1 MESAQMIPLYTT
13 ALADQVDKIGDA
25 FQMIVKKSKL
35 GDELDAG
42 KERKESRVKPSE
54 LFYLGLDECLAIDV
68 ATENIISGGEALIR
82 VSQELKIR

>member
-42 KERKESRVKPSE
+42 KERKERRVKTSE
-54 LFYLGLDECLAIDV
+54 LFI
-68 ATENIISGGEALIR
+68 
-82 VSQELKIR
+82 